1 MSLKEDKAYE
11 EAKNFEPPKPPEQF
25 DLWKATRKYI
35 YVGVACFVFGLSVAG
50 CYAHSLK
57 MSNKSLFDENR
68 ELKKTIKTIEKTP
81 AETVLVPYTVPVY
94 ITESVEVSK
103 EAVLVTDAPATETV
117 TETAAETDA
126 PDNEYQ
132 VKVLTNPLT
141 KIQPYKVKPAAPA
154 MYTVYWIDVKRSDL
168 ASLKSSDFQFF
179 VDYIN
184 KEYNTDDNVCFYIR
198 LTDYPDIIFDC
209 PVYDGDFGKST
220 LYVCQSHYDDVA
232 KCDRAGYTCCQ
243 MDISDPDKITLTGY
257 KKDEY
262 NLPLADENEVYSF
275 SEFSESLW
283 SRLTT
288 MHESAEFLFG

>member
-25 DLWKATRKYI
+25 DLWKATRKYV
-35 YVGVACFVFGLSVAG
+35 YVGVACFVLGLIVSGVF
-50 CYAHSLK
+50 YSNLK
-57 MSNKSLFDENR
+57 ARNRDLSAENR
-68 ELKKTIKTIEKTP
+68 ELKKTVKTIEQVP
-81 AETVLVPYTVPVY
+81 AETVLVPYTVLVPV
-94 ITESVEVSK
+94 T
-103 EAVLVTDAPATETV
+103 EAVEPVKDTAPVTDAPVKETS
-117 TETAAETDA
+117 AQIETDA

-132 VKVLTNPLT
+132 VRVLTNPLT
-141 KIQPYKVKPAAPA
+141 KIQPYKVKPAKGQ
-154 MYTVYWIDVKRSDL
+154 YTVYWIDVKRSDL
-168 ASLKSSDFQFF
+168 ASLKSADFQFF

-184 KEYNTDDNVCFYIR
+184 KEYNTDDNICFYIR

-209 PVYDGDFGKST
+209 PVYEGDFGKNT
-220 LYVCQSHYDDVA
+220 LYVCQSHYDDAA

-262 NLPLADENEVYSF
+262 GLPLADENEVYSF

-283 SRLTT
+283 SRLTS
-288 MHESAEFLFG
+288 MHESAKFLFG

>member
-35 YVGVACFVFGLSVAG
+35 YVGVACFVLGLIVSGVF
-50 CYAHSLK
+50 YSNLK
-57 MSNKSLFDENR
+57 ARNRDLSAENR
-68 ELKKTIKTIEKTP
+68 ELKKAAKTIEQTP
-81 AETVLVPYTVPVY
+81 AETVLVPYTVLVPV
-94 ITESVEVSK
+94 T
-103 EAVLVTDAPATETV
+103 EAVEPVKDTAPVTDTPAADTAAQI
-117 TETAAETDA
+117 ETAA

-132 VKVLTNPLT
+132 VKVLSNPLT

-168 ASLKSSDFQFF
+168 ASMKSSDFQFF
-179 VDYIN
+179 LDYIN
-184 KEYNTDDNVCFYIR
+184 ENYKTDDIVNFYIR
-198 LTDYPDIIFDC
+198 ITDFPDIIIDC
-209 PVYDGDFGKST
+209 PVSDYEENT
-220 LYVCQSHYDDVA
+220 MYVCHSKYDDTA
-232 KCDRAGYTCCQ
+232 KCDVAGFTACE
-243 MDISDPDKITLTGY
+243 MSVSDPDKITLTGY

-283 SRLTT
+283 SRLTS
-288 MHESAEFLFG
+288 MHESAKFLFG